1 MRSRCQPTDAPNP
14 SSVWK
19 RVFGSR
25 RTVAGTTGPASASSA
40 PRAPGSR
47 LMQAVIASATRPGTA
62 QRRGFFMLSRT
73 GPPLTSDRCG
83 HKPKTARWPAATR
96 SAGRIRDTL
105 RRRGATLRGMLRP
118 GRSLGWPSTLLGACL
133 VLACSGSEK
142 NPAAPSVNT
151 GGTQA
156 GGMQNESGAS
166 SEGGISGTAS
176 GGTGGATASGGRGG
190 RGGASQGGKSAMGGA
205 APTGG
210 ADANGGMS
218 ATGGAG
224 PTGGSGPNGGAGPT
238 GGASPSGGISAT
250 GGAGPDDESDAGG
263 RSDGCGQASPASGE
277 FEQRELEVERE
288 TRIFHLLVPD
298 SYDPDR
304 AYPLVFRF
312 HGSGGDGLSGGLG
325 IEFSSREDAIIVAP
339 NGLNNSW
346 SPRNHDT
353 DVAFFDAM
361 LETIADEYCIDLGR
375 VYSYG
380 FSAGGSFT
388 NLLGCVRGN
397 ALRATASIASAYR
410 EGSCQ

>member
-1 MRSRCQPTDAPNP
+1 
-14 SSVWK
+14 
-19 RVFGSR
+19 
-25 RTVAGTTGPASASSA
+25 
-40 PRAPGSR
+40 
-47 LMQAVIASATRPGTA
+47 
-62 QRRGFFMLSRT
+62 
-73 GPPLTSDRCG
+73 
-83 HKPKTARWPAATR
+83 
-96 SAGRIRDTL
+96 
-105 RRRGATLRGMLRP
+105 MLRP

-166 SEGGISGTAS
+166 AEGGNSGTAS

-205 APTGG
+205 APNGGADPNGGMFATGG
-210 ADANGGMS
+210 ADR
-218 ATGGAG
+218 
-224 PTGGSGPNGGAGPT
+224 NGGAGPT
-238 GGASPSGGISAT
+238 GGASPSGGMSAT

-410 EGSCQ
+410 EGSCQGSIAAWFLHDADDPTVSIDGGRDARDRVLSANGCSDETVPEGDRCVRYEGCAPGLPVVWCETNGIGHNIQADFAPEAVWEFFSSLP

>member
-176 GGTGGATASGGRGG
+176 GGTGA
-190 RGGASQGGKSAMGGA
+190 
-205 APTGG
+205 TGG
-210 ADANGGMS
+210 PAAHDARS
-218 ATGGAG
+218 PTGGAG
-224 PTGGSGPNGGAGPT
+224 PTGVPGPT
-238 GGASPSGGISAT
+238 GGAGQTGGAGASGGISAT
-250 GGAGPDDESDAGG
+250 GGARQDAECDAGG
-263 RSDGCGQASPASGE
+263 RSDGCGEASPASGE
-277 FEQRELEVERE
+277 FEQRELEVE
-288 TRIFHLLVPD
+288 
-298 SYDPDR
+298 
-304 AYPLVFRF
+304 
-312 HGSGGDGLSGGLG
+312 
-325 IEFSSREDAIIVAP
+325 
-339 NGLNNSW
+339 
-346 SPRNHDT
+346 
-353 DVAFFDAM
+353 
-361 LETIADEYCIDLGR
+361 
-375 VYSYG
+375 
-380 FSAGGSFT
+380 
-388 NLLGCVRGN
+388 
-397 ALRATASIASAYR
+397 
-410 EGSCQ
+410 